1 MADTE
6 STSSEDAP
14 QVAPE
19 APPPPPPAHDFSDLR
34 GLQFV
39 GTEKP
44 EASEDYAEELEKELR
59 ARADRFVHSVDNAIV
74 LASDG
79 VIRWLGDPIGLLIAG
94 DDVLK
99 PRAVL
104 LTDDALPAEA
114 REPAETRLTLWVAAH
129 MRRVLGPLEGLAASD
144 GLPDSAREVADKLV
158 EALGVLDRERV
169 RAQVKALDQNARAV
183 LRKLGVRFGAHYIF
197 VPALLKPGPRALCS
211 QLFALKRAAEP
222 GAERLHALAAAGRTS
237 FAAEGTLSA
246 DAYRIAGFRLCGE
259 RVVRIDIVERLTD
272 LIRSAIPD
280 QMRPGAAPASDASGF
295 VVTQQMTS
303 LTGCAGDAFASILRS
318 LGFESHRV
326 SKADHDAAMK
336 KPEPAPAAPAA
347 SEIASEPAEDV
358 HEAEAPELHQAH
370 EAMAE
375 ELAPADEPAPI
386 EESSA
391 PASDGGEES
400 QAEAPAVGERSAP
413 IEESSPP
420 ASDGGDESQAEGETL
435 VEAAAEP
442 SEPAPEEWVEV
453 WRPAPRQR
461 HQHGRHHR
469 RHGGGEG
476 TGRIVW
482 RAREPA
488 AQAERER
495 KRERGPRPPRP
506 ETKSDASLEAAPRE
520 TPARPAPSEPRQ
532 AEGGQERQG
541 GRLQESKGPRRDDR
555 RNDRGP
561 KTYGDGGQRK
571 EGRAPQIDPDSPF
584 AKLLALKPLL
594 ERQDKRK

>member
-19 APPPPPPAHDFSDLR
+19 APPPPPPPPAHDFSDLR

-44 EASEDYAEELEKELR
+44 EASEDYAQELEKELC

-79 VIRWLGDPIGLLIAG
+79 VIRWLGDPIGRLIPG

-144 GLPDSAREVADKLV
+144 GLPDSAREVAVKLV

-358 HEAEAPELHQAH
+358 HEAGAPELHEAH

-375 ELAPADEPAPI
+375 ELAPADEPASI
-386 EESSA
+386 EEGSA
-391 PASDGGEES
+391 PASGSGEES
-400 QAEAPAVGERSAP
+400 QADAPAVGEQSAP
-413 IEESSPP
+413 SEERFDSAPTAESGEESQ
-420 ASDGGDESQAEGETL
+420 DEGETL

-488 AQAERER
+488 PQGERER
-495 KRERGPRPPRP
+495 ERERGPRPPRA
-506 ETKSDASLEAAPRE
+506 ETKSEASPGAAARE
-520 TPARPAPSEPRQ
+520 TPAHPAQSEPRQ

-541 GRLQESKGPRRDDR
+541 GRLQENKGSR

-571 EGRAPQIDPDSPF
+571 EARAPQIDPDSPF